1 MYFIKRKSSE
11 MSNNYQ
17 YNQQQQFGQAA
28 WTAGGQDF
36 QNRQQDFPSLDS
48 TTQQQQVAE
57 TGFSTG
63 TAVASDNPIA
73 LSSAVFT
80 PNSAEFVPEGVVAGN
95 ESFPDLDAL
104 SNIGKKSKK
113 VQPTKA
119 QLEAEKL
126 AAQQALPTKG
136 KPPVFFQHQ
145 GYPSQE

>member
-1 MYFIKRKSSE
+1 
-11 MSNNYQ
+11 
-17 YNQQQQFGQAA
+17 
-28 WTAGGQDF
+28 
-36 QNRQQDFPSLDS
+36 
-48 TTQQQQVAE
+48 
-57 TGFSTG
+57 
-63 TAVASDNPIA
+63 